1 MDNATFSWGW
11 VIFIVLILW
20 FFLGNNGRG
29 FGYGPGYNS
38 CGMVSNCQVER
49 QGLITAAETNYRIID
64 EAQKTTDTIS
74 SQLRAQW
81 DAAQGEKIFDL
92 KINALA
98 AQNEANLKLMQ
109 KDATIERMTLANSMN
124 SRFNQI
130 DSTLA
135 SINCRMLPK
144 PELFGLA
151 SVQPTTSVVNGMG
164 FNPVSV
170 PYGCGCGYGYNA
182 QFV

>member
-1 MDNATFSWGW
+1 MDSNTFSWGW

-20 FFLGNNGRG
+20 FFIGGTGR
-29 FGYGPGYNS
+29 FCGYGPDGSNG
-38 CGMVSNCQVER
+38 CNVVSNCQVER
-49 QGLITAAETNYRIID
+49 QGLITAADTNYRIVD
-64 EAQKTTDTIS
+64 EAQKTTDAIS

-109 KDATIERMTLANSMN
+109 KDATIERMTLANSLN
-124 SRFNQI
+124 TRFNQL
-130 DSTLA
+130 DA
-135 SINCRMLPK
+135 AMAEMNCQMLKRAPAY
-144 PELFGLA
+144 G
-151 SVQPTTSVVNGMG
+151 
-164 FNPVSV
+164 VSV
-170 PYGCGCGYGYNA
+170 TCPSAATLNGFGINPTNNFGCGYGCNA